1 MPVISVF
8 RRQRQEDFHDCE
20 VSLIYT
26 VNLKPV
32 KTIQIQG
39 DLAPKKKVY
48 IYKLKLYYI
57 MYI

>member
-48 IYKLKLYYI
+48 IYI
-57 MYI
+57 